1 MRGVQE
7 TRELPVKDL
16 TPEECRRLGVH
27 SHECSSDRHK
37 AYLLVRQLEGEATF
51 FDEAETARIK
61 KLIEEGI

>member
-16 TPEECRRLGVH
+16 TAEECRRLGVH

-37 AYLLVRQLEGEATF
+37 AYLLVRQLDGEATF
-51 FDEAETARIK
+51 FHEDEVVRLK
-61 KLIEEGI
+61 KLIENGI